1 MFQGHNAWICNKC
14 VVELKGLLDECGDII
29 ID

>member
-14 VVELKGLLDECGDII
+14 VGELKGLLDESGDII
-29 ID
+29 IE